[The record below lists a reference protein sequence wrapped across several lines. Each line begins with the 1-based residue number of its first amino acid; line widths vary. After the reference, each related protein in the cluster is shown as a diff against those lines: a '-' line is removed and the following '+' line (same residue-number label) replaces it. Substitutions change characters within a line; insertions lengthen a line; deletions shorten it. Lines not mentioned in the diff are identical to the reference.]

1 MASPVFARDPALSTK
16 KHLQTWLNLYTT
28 ATGLELQVLTYA
40 QVRRL
45 VAVDSMPDELDDG
58 DALRLKANQPMAM
71 LQVMGSLTSICG
83 THARAN
89 ESIRI
94 LFSKETRHLK
104 ARIFLATQLYALG
117 QAPPRTDPRAQES
130 AAGCLVVCDF
140 DEGDALGTV
149 GVRRKLATSDLDPD
163 RCVVVDVVC
172 AKKKTR
178 SGRALLGTLILELLK
193 QRAST
198 RPQGILAIAVSKE
211 GRNLFQSFGFNEVK
225 FRGDFLMSLN
235 LADLSFQHYTE
246 ALKFHNS
253 RKYLHEVCWRSG
265 SSTPTR
271 HRAFDNGC
279 R

>member
-1 MASPVFARDPALSTK
+1 M
-16 KHLQTWLNLYTT
+16 
-28 ATGLELQVLTYA
+28 TG
-40 QVRRL
+40 
-45 VAVDSMPDELDDG
+45 MP
-58 DALRLKANQPMAM
+58 
-71 LQVMGSLTSICG
+71 SICG

-211 GRNLFQSFGFNEVK
+211 GRNL
-225 FRGDFLMSLN
+225 
-235 LADLSFQHYTE
+235 SFQHYTE